1 MAASMERLKK
11 SYAKAEAAFAAS
23 VKTFE
28 TVSAKRLS
36 ALLALPPQERFD
48 HLADRSL
55 TSADALALT
64 RSLRAETQPKPRKP
78 ISQKT
83 TRPPRRWGMRS
94 LSLPAGVAIVAM
106 AAFYGSVVWLRTP
119 RGITVT
125 QPVQVTLQ
133 YPDGRLIDGVM
144 SPGKLWWLIRSHND
158 RAVIRIW
165 MPTTGYQE
173 FEVPASVV
181 QPVQG

>member
-64 RSLRAETQPKPRKP
+64 RSLRAETQPRKR
-78 ISQKT
+78 ISQKR

-94 LSLPAGVAIVAM
+94 LSSPAGVAIVAM
-106 AAFYGSVVWLRTP
+106 AAFYGSVVWFRTP

-144 SPGKLWWLIRSHND
+144 SPSKLWWLIRSHND

-173 FEVPASVV
+173 FEVPASIV

>member
-1 MAASMERLKK
+1 MTTSLESMKQ
-11 SYAKAEAAFAAS
+11 SYAKAEAALTAS
-23 VKTFE
+23 VRAFE
-28 TVSAKRLS
+28 TASTKRLS
-36 ALLALPPQERFD
+36 ALLALPPQERFG
-48 HLADRSL
+48 HLTDRSL

-64 RSLRAETQPKPRKP
+64 RSLRAETQPKPRKR
-78 ISQKT
+78 ISPKT
-83 TRPPRRWGMRS
+83 IRPPRRWGLRS
-94 LSLPAGVAIVAM
+94 LSSPAGVAIFAM
-106 AAFYGSVVWLRTP
+106 AAFYGAVVWFRTP

-144 SPGKLWWLIRSHND
+144 SPGKLWWLIRSHNE

-173 FEVPASVV
+173 FEVPASIV

>member
-1 MAASMERLKK
+1 
-11 SYAKAEAAFAAS
+11 
-23 VKTFE
+23 
-28 TVSAKRLS
+28 
-36 ALLALPPQERFD
+36 
-48 HLADRSL
+48 
-55 TSADALALT
+55 
-64 RSLRAETQPKPRKP
+64 
-78 ISQKT
+78 
-83 TRPPRRWGMRS
+83 
-94 LSLPAGVAIVAM
+94 M
-106 AAFYGSVVWLRTP
+106 AAFYGAVVWFRTP

-173 FEVPASVV
+173 FEVPASIV

>member
-1 MAASMERLKK
+1 MEHLKK

-48 HLADRSL
+48 HVADRSL

-64 RSLRAETQPKPRKP
+64 RSLRAETQTKPRKR

-83 TRPPRRWGMRS
+83 TRLPRRWGLRS
-94 LSLPAGVAIVAM
+94 LSSPAGVTLVAM
-106 AAFYGSVVWLRTP
+106 AAFYGSVVWFRTP

-133 YPDGRLIDGVM
+133 YPDGRLIDGAM
-144 SPGKLWWLIRSHND
+144 SPGKLRWLIRSHND

-165 MPTTGYQE
+165 IPTTGYQE
-173 FEVPASVV
+173 FEVPASIV
-181 QPVQG
+181 QPIEG

>member
-1 MAASMERLKK
+1 MAPPMERLKQ

-23 VKTFE
+23 VKAFE
-28 TVSAKRLS
+28 TASTKRLA

-48 HLADRSL
+48 HLDDRSL

-64 RSLRAETQPKPRKP
+64 RSLRTGILPKPHKRVSP
-78 ISQKT
+78 NT
-83 TRPPRRWGMRS
+83 PRPRRRWGLRPLTS
-94 LSLPAGVAIVAM
+94 PAILAILAM
-106 AAFYGSVVWLRTP
+106 AAFYGSIVWSRTP

-125 QPVQVTLQ
+125 QPVQITLQ

-144 SPGKLWWLIRSHND
+144 SPGKLWWLSRSHDD
-158 RAVIRIW
+158 RAIIRIW

-173 FEVPASVV
+173 FEVPASIV
-181 QPVQG
+181 QPFEG

>member
-1 MAASMERLKK
+1 MADSLERLKK
-11 SYAKAEAAFAAS
+11 SYAKAEAAFTAS

-64 RSLRAETQPKPRKP
+64 RSLRVGIQPKP
-78 ISQKT
+78 QKRVSSTT
-83 TRPPRRWGMRS
+83 TRARHRWS
-94 LSLPAGVAIVAM
+94 LKVLTAPAIVAILAM
-106 AAFYGSVVWLRTP
+106 AALYGGLVWVRTP
-119 RGITVT
+119 YAVMVAR
-125 QPVQVTLQ
+125 PVQITLQ
-133 YPDGRLIDGVM
+133 YPDGRLVNAVM
-144 SPGKLWWLIRSHND
+144 NPGKIWWLIRSHDD

-165 MPTTGYQE
+165 MPTTGYQQ
-173 FEVPASVV
+173 FEVPASIV
-181 QPVQG
+181 QPFEG